1 VREPANVFEIEP
13 EYRDDAP
20 PAYARGGV
28 QIGPLVGGALLGA
41 SVYELPPGV
50 STCPYHYEYGR
61 EEWLLVLAGRPM
73 LRTPEGERELE
84 AGDVACLPEG
94 PAGAHKVTNAGAE
107 TTRVLIF
114 STKGMP
120 VVYVYPDSDKIGVG
134 TANPD
139 DYVMVRRSAQVDYFD
154 GEV

>member
-1 VREPANVFEIEP
+1 VREPANVFDVEP
-13 EYRDDAP
+13 AYPDHAP

-61 EEWLLVLAGRPM
+61 EEWLLVLAGRPT
-73 LRTPEGERELE
+73 LRTPDGERELE

-94 PAGAHKVTNAGAE
+94 PAGAHKVTNANAQ
-107 TTRVLIF
+107 TARVMIF

-120 VVYVYPDSDKIGVG
+120 AVVVYPDSDKIGFW
-134 TANPD
+134 TAD
-139 DYVMVRRSAQVDYFD
+139 DYVMVRRSSQVGYFD